1 MPDLLFA
8 IARVGFLKTPEKLL
22 LLDLIDT
29 EALFLSLTRAD
40 IEEIVQRRLRAER
53 FAPHELL
60 AAARCDRNILTRKG
74 IAYTFYRDSS
84 YPPQLREIFD
94 PPFLL
99 FYRGVLPDYQRPLA
113 GVVGTRSPTG
123 KARKASF
130 GLGFELGT
138 EGIGVVSGLARG
150 IDAAAH
156 EGNIAG
162 GGKTVAVL
170 GCGID
175 FVYPSVNRE
184 IAVRILQTGGAI
196 VGEYPPG
203 AAALRYHFPERNRI
217 LSGLSRGVVVVEA
230 PEHSG
235 ALITAD
241 YALEQGRDL
250 YVHAEGFEG
259 AAGEGTRRLAAEG
272 APTIACAADVLAD
285 WGIER
290 QCGMRKVSRP
300 EENAVSMAQMLTDE
314 LAGRLVRHQGDYFR
328 RI

>member
-99 FYRGVLPDYQRPLA
+99 FYRGVLPDYEKPLV

-123 KARKASF
+123 RARRASY
-130 GLGFELGT
+130 GLGFELGA

-150 IDAAAH
+150 IDGTAH
-156 EGNIAG
+156 DGNIAG

-175 FVYPSVNRE
+175 SVYPGINRE
-184 IAVRILQTGGAI
+184 LAVRILQTGGTI
-196 VGEYPPG
+196 VSEYPPG
-203 AAALRYHFPERNRI
+203 TAALRYHFPERNRI
-217 LSGLSRGVVVVEA
+217 LAGLARGVVVVEA

-250 YVHAEGFEG
+250 FVHAQGLEGP
-259 AAGEGTRRLAAEG
+259 AGEGTRRLAVEG
-272 APTIACAADVLAD
+272 APTITCAGDILAD
-285 WGIER
+285 WGIETLR
-290 QCGMRKVSRP
+290 RIRTVDEPQ
-300 EENAVSMAQMLTDE
+300 ENAASMAQLLADE
-314 LAGRLVRHQGDYFR
+314 LDGKLVRHQGEYFR